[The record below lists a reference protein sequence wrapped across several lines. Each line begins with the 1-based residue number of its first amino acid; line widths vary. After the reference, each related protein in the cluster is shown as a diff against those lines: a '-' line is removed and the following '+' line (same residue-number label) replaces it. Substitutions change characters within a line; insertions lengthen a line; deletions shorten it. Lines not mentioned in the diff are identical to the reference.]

1 MRRPAQDAPG
11 GRPADGDA
19 APDVSPTPRRRSATT
34 LRFLLKDVERDQ
46 RRLERRR
53 DELRMRLTAPEVVED
68 HALLAQLG
76 RELAEVEAALAEVE
90 DRWLELTVEAD
101 GSEAP

>member
-1 MRRPAQDAPG
+1 
-11 GRPADGDA
+11 
-19 APDVSPTPRRRSATT
+19 
-34 LRFLLKDVERDQ
+34 
-46 RRLERRR
+46 
-53 DELRMRLTAPEVVED
+53 MRLTAPEVVED